1 MMDTFAALAHGMAV
15 AVQPMNLLYA
25 LIGVFLGTAVGVL
38 PGIGPALTV
47 ALLLPVTYKLDPG
60 GSLIMFA
67 GIYYGGMY
75 GGSTTAILINT
86 PGESASMATAL
97 EGNKM
102 AKAGRGGPALAT
114 SAIGSFVAGT
124 IATIGLAF
132 LAPWLVDFA
141 VRFGPEDYFAL
152 MCVAFVTVSATFGD
166 SPIRGLT
173 SLFIGLTLGLV
184 GIDKLTGQARLAFG
198 VPELLDG
205 VEVTT
210 LAVGLFAVGEALYV
224 ASRRHHTEEK
234 LEPVRGSLW
243 MTKEDWRRSWKPWLR
258 GTMFGFPIGALPA
271 GGAEI
276 PTFLSY
282 STEKRLTK
290 HPEEFGKGAIEG
302 VAGPEAAN
310 NASAAGTL
318 VPLLTLGLPTSATAA
333 MMLAGFQQYGLNP
346 GPLLFAERPDL
357 VWGLIASLFIAN
369 CMLLVLNLPLVGL
382 WVRLL
387 AIPQPWLYAGILV
400 FATMGTIAAK
410 PSVVE
415 LSMLA
420 GFGVLGF
427 LMRRFDFPIAP
438 VVVGLILGPIAES
451 QLRRALAISLGDPM
465 TLLQSPISATLLG
478 IALVALLA
486 PVRAEGDGALQGERG
501 LAVPARASSNAASSS
516 LRKRH
521 AVGTSL
527 APSRRP
533 DRCRQRLC
541 EDRGW
546 AVRGDCQ
553 DRRGQRP
560 PHLWRLLQC
569 TVQGLGRHSVEARH
583 HPAAAIRLYDGK
595 ECLRHNPGDRRH
607 GPASQRPVRRLLPG
621 LLRQRLYP
629 SGRPHP

>member
-1 MMDTFAALAHGMAV
+1 MEALDALLHGLSIAT
-15 AVQPMNLLYA
+15 QPINLLYA
-25 LIGVFLGTAVGVL
+25 LIGVLLGTAVGVL

-47 ALLLPVTYKLDPG
+47 ALLLPITFKLDPA

-75 GGSTTAILINT
+75 GGSTTSILINT
-86 PGESASMATAL
+86 PGESASMVTAL

-114 SAIGSFVAGT
+114 AAIGSCVAGT
-124 IATIGLAF
+124 LATLGIVF
-132 LAPWLVDFA
+132 LAPWLVNVA
-141 VRFGPEDYFAL
+141 VNFGPEDYFAL
-152 MCVAFVTVSATFGD
+152 MCVAFITVSATFGD

-184 GIDKLTGQARLAFG
+184 GIDKLTGQARLSFG
-198 VPELLDG
+198 VPDLLDG
-205 VEVTT
+205 IEVTT
-210 LAVGLFAVGEALYV
+210 LAVGLFALGEALYV
-224 ASRRHHTEEK
+224 ATRRHLVQEK

-243 MTKEDWRRSWKPWLR
+243 MTKADWKRSFWPWIR
-258 GTMFGFPIGALPA
+258 GTCFGFPIGALPA

-282 STEKRLTK
+282 STERKLSK

-369 CMLLVLNLPLVGL
+369 IMLLVLNLPLVGL

-420 GFGVLGF
+420 GFGVMGF
-427 LMRRFDFPIAP
+427 LMRRFDYPIAP
-438 VVVGLILGPIAES
+438 VVVGLILGPVAES
-451 QLRRALAISLGDPM
+451 QLRRALQISLGDPM
-465 TLLQSPISATLLG
+465 VLLQSPMSATLLG
-478 IALVALLA
+478 IALLALIA
-486 PVRAEGDGALQGERG
+486 PFALKGMSRFK
-501 LAVPARASSNAASSS
+501 AS
-516 LRKRH
+516 
-521 AVGTSL
+521 
-527 APSRRP
+527 
-533 DRCRQRLC
+533 
-541 EDRGW
+541 ED
-546 AVRGDCQ
+546 
-553 DRRGQRP
+553 
-560 PHLWRLLQC
+560 
-569 TVQGLGRHSVEARH
+569 
-583 HPAAAIRLYDGK
+583 
-595 ECLRHNPGDRRH
+595 
-607 GPASQRPVRRLLPG
+607 
-621 LLRQRLYP
+621 
-629 SGRPHP
+629 

>member
-1 MMDTFAALAHGMAV
+1 MDALNSLLQGLAV
-15 AVQPMNLLYA
+15 ATQPANLLYA
-25 LIGVFLGTAVGVL
+25 LIGVLLGTAVGVL

-47 ALLLPVTYKLDPG
+47 ALLLPVTFKLDPA

-86 PGESASMATAL
+86 PGESASLATAL

-114 SAIGSFVAGT
+114 AAIGSFVAGT
-124 IATIGLAF
+124 IATIGIVF
-132 LAPWLVDFA
+132 LAPWLVEIA

-152 MCVAFVTVSATFGD
+152 MCVAFITVSATFGD
-166 SPIRGLT
+166 SPVRGLT
-173 SLFIGLTLGLV
+173 SLFIGLALGLV
-184 GIDKLTGQARLAFG
+184 GIDRLTGQARLAFG
-198 VPELLDG
+198 TPELLDG

-210 LAVGLFAVGEALYV
+210 LAVGLFAIGEALYV
-224 ASRRHHTEEK
+224 ASRRNKQEDE
-234 LEPVRGSLW
+234 LVPVRGSLW
-243 MTKEDWRRSWKPWLR
+243 MTAQDWARSWKPWLR
-258 GTMFGFPIGALPA
+258 GTLFGFPIGALPA

-282 STEKRLTK
+282 STERRLTK

-369 CMLLVLNLPLVGL
+369 AMLLVLNLPLVGL

-387 AIPQPWLYAGILV
+387 AIPRPWLYAGILV

-415 LSMLA
+415 LSMLTA
-420 GFGVLGF
+420 FGVFGF
-427 LMRRFDFPIAP
+427 LMRRFDYPIAP
-438 VVVGLILGPIAES
+438 VVVGLILGPVAEA
-451 QLRRALAISLGDPM
+451 QLRRALQISLGDP
-465 TLLQSPISATLLG
+465 LVLVQSPISAALLAVALA
-478 IALVALLA
+478 ALVA
-486 PVRAEGDGALQGERG
+486 PFALKGMSR
-501 LAVPARASSNAASSS
+501 LKAS
-516 LRKRH
+516 
-521 AVGTSL
+521 
-527 APSRRP
+527 
-533 DRCRQRLC
+533 
-541 EDRGW
+541 ED
-546 AVRGDCQ
+546 
-553 DRRGQRP
+553 
-560 PHLWRLLQC
+560 
-569 TVQGLGRHSVEARH
+569 
-583 HPAAAIRLYDGK
+583 
-595 ECLRHNPGDRRH
+595 
-607 GPASQRPVRRLLPG
+607 
-621 LLRQRLYP
+621 
-629 SGRPHP
+629 

>member
-1 MMDTFAALAHGMAV
+1 MDALYALMHGLTIAT
-15 AVQPMNLLYA
+15 QPWNLLYA
-25 LIGVFLGTAVGVL
+25 LTGVLLGTAVGVL

-47 ALLLPVTYKLDPG
+47 ALLLPITFKLDPA

-75 GGSTTAILINT
+75 GGSTTSILINT
-86 PGESASMATAL
+86 PGESASMVTAL

-114 SAIGSFVAGT
+114 AAIGSFVAGT
-124 IATIGLAF
+124 LATLGIVF
-132 LAPWLVDFA
+132 LAPWLVNVA
-141 VRFGPEDYFAL
+141 VNFGPEDYFAL
-152 MCVAFVTVSATFGD
+152 MVVAFITVSATFGD

-184 GIDKLTGQARLAFG
+184 GIDKLTGQPRLAFG
-198 VPELLDG
+198 VPDLLDG

-224 ASRRHHTEEK
+224 ASRRHLVEEK

-243 MTKEDWRRSWKPWLR
+243 MTKADWKRSFWPWIR
-258 GTMFGFPIGALPA
+258 GTCFGFPIGALPA

-290 HPEEFGKGAIEG
+290 HPEEFGHGAIEG

-333 MMLAGFQQYGLNP
+333 MLLAGFQQYGLNP

-369 CMLLVLNLPLVGL
+369 IMLLVLNLPLVGL
-382 WVRLL
+382 WVKLL

-420 GFGVLGF
+420 GFGVMGF
-427 LMRRFDFPIAP
+427 LMRRFDFPVAP
-438 VVVGLILGPIAES
+438 VVVGLILGPVAES
-451 QLRRALAISLGDPM
+451 QLRRALQISLGDPM
-465 TLLQSPISATLLG
+465 VLLQSPMSATLL
-478 IALVALLA
+478 AVAVLALLA
-486 PVRAEGDGALQGERG
+486 PFALKGMSRFK
-501 LAVPARASSNAASSS
+501 AS
-516 LRKRH
+516 
-521 AVGTSL
+521 
-527 APSRRP
+527 
-533 DRCRQRLC
+533 
-541 EDRGW
+541 ED
-546 AVRGDCQ
+546 
-553 DRRGQRP
+553 
-560 PHLWRLLQC
+560 
-569 TVQGLGRHSVEARH
+569 
-583 HPAAAIRLYDGK
+583 
-595 ECLRHNPGDRRH
+595 
-607 GPASQRPVRRLLPG
+607 
-621 LLRQRLYP
+621 
-629 SGRPHP
+629 

>member
-1 MMDTFAALAHGMAV
+1 MEALDALLHGLTIAA
-15 AVQPMNLLYA
+15 QPMNLLYA
-25 LIGVFLGTAVGVL
+25 LIGVLLGTAVGVL

-47 ALLLPVTYKLDPG
+47 ALLLPITFKLDPA

-75 GGSTTAILINT
+75 GGSTTSILINT
-86 PGESASMATAL
+86 PGESASMVTAL

-114 SAIGSFVAGT
+114 AAIGSFVAGT
-124 IATIGLAF
+124 LATLGIVF
-132 LAPWLVDFA
+132 LAPWLVNVA
-141 VRFGPEDYFAL
+141 VNFGPEDYFAL
-152 MCVAFVTVSATFGD
+152 MCVAFITVSATFGD
-166 SPIRGLT
+166 SPVRGLT

-198 VPELLDG
+198 VPDLLDG
-205 VEVTT
+205 IEVTT
-210 LAVGLFAVGEALYV
+210 LAVGLFAMGEALYV
-224 ASRRHHTEEK
+224 ASRRHLVEEK

-243 MTKEDWRRSWKPWLR
+243 MTREDWKRSFWPWIR
-258 GTMFGFPIGALPA
+258 GTLFGFPIGALPA

-282 STEKRLTK
+282 SAEKRLSK
-290 HPEEFGKGAIEG
+290 HPEEFGHGAIEG

-369 CMLLVLNLPLVGL
+369 VMLLVLNLPLVGL

-420 GFGVLGF
+420 GFGVMGF
-427 LMRRFDFPIAP
+427 LMRRFDYPVAP
-438 VVVGLILGPIAES
+438 VVVGLILGPVAES
-451 QLRRALAISLGDPM
+451 QLRRALQISLGDPM
-465 TLLQSPISATLLG
+465 VLLQSPMSATLLG
-478 IALVALLA
+478 IALLALIA
-486 PVRAEGDGALQGERG
+486 PFALKGMSRFK
-501 LAVPARASSNAASSS
+501 AS
-516 LRKRH
+516 
-521 AVGTSL
+521 
-527 APSRRP
+527 
-533 DRCRQRLC
+533 
-541 EDRGW
+541 ED
-546 AVRGDCQ
+546 
-553 DRRGQRP
+553 
-560 PHLWRLLQC
+560 
-569 TVQGLGRHSVEARH
+569 
-583 HPAAAIRLYDGK
+583 
-595 ECLRHNPGDRRH
+595 
-607 GPASQRPVRRLLPG
+607 
-621 LLRQRLYP
+621 
-629 SGRPHP
+629 

>member
-1 MMDTFAALAHGMAV
+1 MDSLVSLGHGLAV
-15 AVQPMNLLYA
+15 ALQPGNLLFA
-25 LIGVFLGTAVGVL
+25 LIGVLLGTAVGVL

-47 ALLLPVTYKLDPG
+47 ALLLPITYKLDPG

-124 IATIGLAF
+124 IATLGLTF
-132 LAPWLVDFA
+132 LAPWLVEVA

-152 MCVAFVTVSATFGD
+152 MCVAFITVSATFGD
-166 SPIRGLT
+166 SPVRGLT

-184 GIDKLTGQARLAFG
+184 GIDRLTGQARLAFG

-205 VEVTT
+205 VEITT
-210 LAVGLFAVGEALYV
+210 LAVGLFAIGEALYV

-234 LEPVRGSLW
+234 LEAVRGSLW
-243 MTKEDWRRSWKPWLR
+243 MTKEDWKRSWMPWLR
-258 GTMFGFPIGALPA
+258 GTLFGFPIGALPA

-282 STEKRLTK
+282 STERRLCK
-290 HPEEFGKGAIEG
+290 YPEEFGHGAIEG

-346 GPLLFAERPDL
+346 GPLLFAEKPEL
-357 VWGLIASLFIAN
+357 VWGLIGSLYIAN
-369 CMLLVLNLPLVGL
+369 AMLLILNLPLVGL
-382 WVRLL
+382 WVKLL

-415 LSMLA
+415 LTMLA
-420 GFGVLGF
+420 AFGVLGF
-427 LMRRFDFPIAP
+427 LMRRFDYPIAP
-438 VVVGLILGPIAES
+438 VVVGLILGPVAEA
-451 QLRRALAISLGDPM
+451 QLRRALSISLGDPM
-465 TLLQSPISATLLG
+465 VLLQSPVSATLLAVAA
-478 IALVALLA
+478 IALLA
-486 PVRAEGDGALQGERG
+486 PFVMR
-501 LAVPARASSNAASSS
+501 
-516 LRKRH
+516 
-521 AVGTSL
+521 
-527 APSRRP
+527 
-533 DRCRQRLC
+533 
-541 EDRGW
+541 
-546 AVRGDCQ
+546 
-553 DRRGQRP
+553 
-560 PHLWRLLQC
+560 
-569 TVQGLGRHSVEARH
+569 GLGRFKATE
-583 HPAAAIRLYDGK
+583 D
-595 ECLRHNPGDRRH
+595 
-607 GPASQRPVRRLLPG
+607 
-621 LLRQRLYP
+621 
-629 SGRPHP
+629 

>member
-1 MMDTFAALAHGMAV
+1 MDALASLAQGLAV
-15 AVQPMNLLYA
+15 AMQPTNLMFA
-25 LIGVFLGTAVGVL
+25 LIGVLLGTAVGVL

-47 ALLLPVTYKLDPG
+47 ALLLPITFKLDPA

-75 GGSTTAILINT
+75 GGSTTSILINT
-86 PGESASMATAL
+86 PGESASMVTAL

-114 SAIGSFVAGT
+114 AAIGSFVAGT
-124 IATIGLAF
+124 IATIGIVF
-132 LAPWLVDFA
+132 LAPWPVEVA
-141 VRFGPEDYFAL
+141 VNFGPEDYFAL
-152 MCVAFVTVSATFGD
+152 MCVAFITVSATFGD

-173 SLFIGLTLGLV
+173 SLFVGLTLGLV
-184 GIDKLTGQARLAFG
+184 GIDKLTGQPRLTFG

-205 VEVTT
+205 IEVTT
-210 LAVGLFAVGEALYV
+210 LAVGLFAIGEALYV
-224 ASRRHHTEEK
+224 ASRRHHTQET

-243 MTKEDWRRSWKPWLR
+243 MTAQDWARSWKPWLR
-258 GTMFGFPIGALPA
+258 GALFGFPIGALPA

-282 STEKRLTK
+282 ATERRLTK

-346 GPLLFAERPDL
+346 GPLLFAERPEL

-369 CMLLVLNLPLVGL
+369 AMLLVLNLPLVGL

-415 LSMLA
+415 LLMLA
-420 GFGVLGF
+420 VFGVMGF
-427 LMRRFDFPIAP
+427 LMRRFDYPIAP
-438 VVVGLILGPIAES
+438 VVVGLILGPVAES
-451 QLRRALAISLGDPM
+451 QLRRALSISLGDPM
-465 TLLQSPISATLLG
+465 VLVQSPLSATLLAIAL
-478 IALVALLA
+478 IALVA
-486 PVRAEGDGALQGERG
+486 PFALR
-501 LAVPARASSNAASSS
+501 
-516 LRKRH
+516 
-521 AVGTSL
+521 
-527 APSRRP
+527 
-533 DRCRQRLC
+533 
-541 EDRGW
+541 
-546 AVRGDCQ
+546 
-553 DRRGQRP
+553 
-560 PHLWRLLQC
+560 
-569 TVQGLGRHSVEARH
+569 GLGRFK
-583 HPAAAIRLYDGK
+583 AAED
-595 ECLRHNPGDRRH
+595 
-607 GPASQRPVRRLLPG
+607 
-621 LLRQRLYP
+621 
-629 SGRPHP
+629 

>member
-1 MMDTFAALAHGMAV
+1 MDAFASLLQGLAV
-15 AVQPMNLLYA
+15 ATQPMNLLYA
-25 LIGVFLGTAVGVL
+25 LIGVLLGTAVGVL

-47 ALLLPVTYKLDPG
+47 ALLLPITFKLDPA

-86 PGESASMATAL
+86 PGESASLATAL

-114 SAIGSFVAGT
+114 AAIGSFVAGT
-124 IATIGLAF
+124 LATLGIVF
-132 LAPWLVDFA
+132 LAPWLVEIA
-141 VRFGPEDYFAL
+141 VSFGPEDYFAL
-152 MCVAFVTVSATFGD
+152 MCVAFITVSATFGN

-173 SLFIGLTLGLV
+173 SLFIGLTLGLI
-184 GIDKLTGQARLAFG
+184 GIDRLTGQARMAFG

-205 VEVTT
+205 IEVTT

-224 ASRRHHTEEK
+224 VSRRHMGEDK

-243 MTKEDWRRSWKPWLR
+243 MTRQDWARSWKPWLR
-258 GTMFGFPIGALPA
+258 GTLFGFPIGALPA

-369 CMLLVLNLPLVGL
+369 AMLLVLNLPLVGL

-415 LSMLA
+415 LSLLA
-420 GFGVLGF
+420 CFGVLGF
-427 LMRRFDFPIAP
+427 LMRRFDYPVAP
-438 VVVGLILGPIAES
+438 VVVGLILGPVAEA
-451 QLRRALAISLGDPM
+451 QLRRALQISLGDPM
-465 TLLQSPISATLLG
+465 VLLQSPMSATLLAIAA
-478 IALVALLA
+478 IALVAPFVLKGMSRL
-486 PVRAEGDGALQGERG
+486 RAND
-501 LAVPARASSNAASSS
+501 
-516 LRKRH
+516 
-521 AVGTSL
+521 
-527 APSRRP
+527 
-533 DRCRQRLC
+533 D
-541 EDRGW
+541 
-546 AVRGDCQ
+546 
-553 DRRGQRP
+553 
-560 PHLWRLLQC
+560 
-569 TVQGLGRHSVEARH
+569 
-583 HPAAAIRLYDGK
+583 
-595 ECLRHNPGDRRH
+595 
-607 GPASQRPVRRLLPG
+607 
-621 LLRQRLYP
+621 
-629 SGRPHP
+629 